1 MYIRI
6 QNNSIRYRVSELEA
20 QSLIEGVELK
30 ESFTVLNQQAL
41 HYSVATSEHDSFIFD
56 SSNHL
61 KLKVSIEKLKS
72 ELSTRPSKKGIQLE
86 PSLTHNVEVFLE
98 VDIKRAKGSLN

>member
-6 QNNSIRYRVSELEA
+6 QNNSIRFRVSELEA
-20 QSLIEGVELK
+20 QSLIVGDELK
-30 ESFTVLNQQAL
+30 DSFSVPNQQVL
-41 HYSVATSEHDSFIFD
+41 HYSVATSENDSFIFD

-61 KLKVSIEKLKS
+61 TLKVSIEKLKF

-86 PSLTHNVEVFLE
+86 PSLTHHVEVFLE
-98 VDIKRAKGSLN
+98 VDIKRTKGSLN